1 MDEPARKVVSSYAE
15 YLEQERASPT
25 KHEFLNGEIFAMAGG
40 TPEHAR
46 LCMSVGA
53 ELRAQLRGRPCAVYS
68 ADLRVRV
75 QATGLSTYPDVSV
88 VCGKLERDLE
98 DKDAALNPSVLVEVL
113 SDSSEAYDRGQKFAH
128 YRHIP
133 SLREY
138 VLVSQHE
145 PRIEVFHRNEDDSWT
160 LREARAGQGAHL
172 EAIGCTL
179 SVDEVYRDP
188 LAQAATEAEE
198 RLPGS

>member
-1 MDEPARKVVSSYAE
+1 MNEAARRIVWTCAE

-25 KHEFLNGEIFAMAGG
+25 RHEFLNGEIFAMTGG

-46 LCMSVGA
+46 LCLSVGA

-75 QATGLSTYPDVSV
+75 QATGLATYPDVSV
-88 VCGKLERDLE
+88 VCGRLERDLA
-98 DKDAALNPSVLVEVL
+98 DNDAALNPIVLVEVL
-113 SDSSEAYDRGQKFAH
+113 SESSEAYDRGQKFAH
-128 YRHIP
+128 YRRIP

-145 PRIEVFHRNEDDSWT
+145 QRIEVFHRNEDDSWT
-160 LREARAGQGAHL
+160 LREARAGEGVHL
-172 EAIGCTL
+172 EAIGCAL

-188 LAQAATEAEE
+188 FAEVATKAE
-198 RLPGS
+198 G

>member
-1 MDEPARKVVSSYAE
+1 MNEPARKIIWTYAE
-15 YLEQERASPT
+15 YLDQERASPT

-46 LCMSVGA
+46 LCLSVGA
-53 ELRAQLRGRPCAVYS
+53 ELRAHLRGRPCVVYS
-68 ADLRVRV
+68 SDLRVRV

-88 VCGKLERDLE
+88 VWSRLECDPE
-98 DKDAALNPSVLVEVL
+98 DADAALNPIVLIEVL

-128 YRHIP
+128 YRCIP

-145 PRIEVFHRNEDDSWT
+145 PRIEVFHRNEDGSWT
-160 LREARAGQGAHL
+160 LREARAGEGAEL
-172 EAIGCTL
+172 QAIGCTL
-179 SVDEVYRDP
+179 SVDDVYRDP
-188 LAQAATEAEE
+188 LAQAAPAAE
-198 RLPGS
+198 G

>member
-1 MDEPARKVVSSYAE
+1 MNEPARRIVWTYAE

-46 LCMSVGA
+46 LCANVIA
-53 ELRAQLRGRPCAVYS
+53 EIRAQLRGRPCVVYS

-75 QATGLSTYPDVSV
+75 QATGLATYPDVSV
-88 VCGKLERDLE
+88 VCGRLERDIE
-98 DKDAALNPSVLVEVL
+98 DKDAALNPIVLVEVL
-113 SDSSEAYDRGQKFAH
+113 SESSEAYDRGQKFAH
-128 YRHIP
+128 YRRIP

-145 PRIEVFHRNEDDSWT
+145 QRIEVFHRNEDDSWT
-160 LREARAGQGAHL
+160 LREARAGEGAHL
-172 EAIGCTL
+172 EAVGCAL
-179 SVDEVYRDP
+179 SVDEIYRDP
-188 LAQAATEAEE
+188 FSQVATAAE
-198 RLPGS
+198 G

>member
-1 MDEPARKVVSSYAE
+1 MNEPDSKKLCSYAE
-15 YLEQERASPT
+15 YLDQERASTT
-25 KHEFLNGEIFAMAGG
+25 KHEFLNGEIVAMAGG

-53 ELRAQLRGRPCAVYS
+53 ELRVQLRGRPCAVYS

-88 VCGKLERDLE
+88 VCGKLERDLG

-188 LAQAATEAEE
+188 LAQAS
-198 RLPGS
+198 PGAQA

>member
-1 MDEPARKVVSSYAE
+1 MNEPDDKKLCSYAE
-15 YLEQERASPT
+15 YLDQERASPT

-46 LCMSVGA
+46 LCASVGA

-75 QATGLSTYPDVSV
+75 QTTGLSTYPDVSV

-145 PRIEVFHRNEDDSWT
+145 PRIEVFHHNEDDSWT

-179 SVDEVYRDP
+179 SVDEVYQDP
-188 LAQAATEAEE
+188 LARVATEAEQ
-198 RLPGS
+198 

>member
-1 MDEPARKVVSSYAE
+1 MNEPARKIIWTYAE
-15 YLEQERASPT
+15 YLDQERASPT

-46 LCMSVGA
+46 LCLSVGA
-53 ELRAQLRGRPCAVYS
+53 ELRAHLRGRPCVVYS
-68 ADLRVRV
+68 SDLRVRV

-88 VCGKLERDLE
+88 VWSRLECDPE
-98 DKDAALNPSVLVEVL
+98 DTAAALNPIVLIEVL

-128 YRHIP
+128 YRCIP

-145 PRIEVFHRNEDDSWT
+145 PRIEVFHRNEDGSWT
-160 LREARAGQGAHL
+160 LREARAGEGAEL
-172 EAIGCTL
+172 QAIGCTL
-179 SVDEVYRDP
+179 SVDDVYRDP
-188 LAQAATEAEE
+188 LAQAAPQAE
-198 RLPGS
+198 G

>member
-1 MDEPARKVVSSYAE
+1 MDEPDGKRLYSYAE
-15 YLEQERASPT
+15 YLEQERTSPT

-46 LCMSVGA
+46 LCLSVGA
-53 ELRAQLRGRPCAVYS
+53 ELRAHLRGRPCVVYS
-68 ADLRVRV
+68 SDLRVRV

-88 VCGKLERDLE
+88 VCGRIERDPE
-98 DKDAALNPSVLVEVL
+98 DTDAALNPVVLVEVL

-128 YRHIP
+128 YRCIP

-145 PRIEVFHRNEDDSWT
+145 PRIEVFHRNEDGSWT
-160 LREARAGQGAHL
+160 LREARAGKGVELQ
-172 EAIGCTL
+172 AIGCIL
-179 SVDEVYRDP
+179 SVDDVYRDP
-188 LAQAATEAEE
+188 LAQAAPAAE
-198 RLPGS
+198 G

>member
-46 LCMSVGA
+46 LCASVGA
-53 ELRAQLRGRPCAVYS
+53 ELRTHLRGRPCAVYS

>member
-1 MDEPARKVVSSYAE
+1 MNEPARKIIWTYAE

-46 LCMSVGA
+46 LCLSVGA
-53 ELRAQLRGRPCAVYS
+53 ELRAHLRGRPCVVYS
-68 ADLRVRV
+68 SDLRVRV

-88 VCGKLERDLE
+88 VCGRLERDPE
-98 DKDAALNPSVLVEVL
+98 DKDAVLNPIVLIEVL

-128 YRHIP
+128 YRRMP

-145 PRIEVFHRNEDDSWT
+145 PRIEVFHRNEDGSWT
-160 LREARAGQGAHL
+160 LREARAGEGAEL
-172 EAIGCTL
+172 QAIGCTL
-179 SVDEVYRDP
+179 SVDDVYREP
-188 LAQAATEAEE
+188 LAQAAPAAE
-198 RLPGS
+198 G

>member
-1 MDEPARKVVSSYAE
+1 MNEPARKILWTYAE
-15 YLEQERASPT
+15 YLDQERASPT

-46 LCMSVGA
+46 LCVSVSA
-53 ELRAQLRGRPCAVYS
+53 ELRAHLRGRPCAVYS
-68 ADLRVRV
+68 SDLRVRV

-88 VCGKLERDLE
+88 VCGKLERDAV
-98 DKDAALNPSVLVEVL
+98 DKDAALNPIVLVEVL

-128 YRHIP
+128 YRRIP

-138 VLVSQHE
+138 ALVSQHE

-160 LREARAGQGAHL
+160 LREARAGEGAHL
-172 EAIGCTL
+172 ETIGCTL
-179 SVDEVYRDP
+179 SIDEVYRDP
-188 LAQAATEAEE
+188 LAEVATQEE
-198 RLPGS
+198 PTLA

>member
-1 MDEPARKVVSSYAE
+1 MNEPARRIVGTYAE

-46 LCMSVGA
+46 LCASVGA

-68 ADLRVRV
+68 SDLRVRV
-75 QATGLSTYPDVSV
+75 QATGLSTYADVSV
-88 VCGKLERDLE
+88 VCGRLERDLE
-98 DKDAALNPSVLVEVL
+98 DKDAALNPIVLVEVL

-128 YRHIP
+128 YRRIP

-138 VLVSQHE
+138 VLVTRYEQ
-145 PRIEVFHRNEDDSWT
+145 RIEVFHRNEDDSWT
-160 LREARAGQGAHL
+160 LREARAGGGAHL
-172 EAIGCTL
+172 EAIGGAL

-188 LAQAATEAEE
+188 LAQVATKAE
-198 RLPGS
+198 G

>member
-1 MDEPARKVVSSYAE
+1 MNETERKVIHSHAE
-15 YLEQERASPT
+15 YLELERASPT
-25 KHEFLNGEIFAMAGG
+25 KHEYLNGEIFAMARG

-46 LCMSVGA
+46 LCMRVGI
-53 ELRAQLRGRPCAVYS
+53 QLGMQFHGRPCEIYS
-68 ADLRVRV
+68 SDLRVRV
-75 QATGLSTYPDVSV
+75 QETGLATYPDLSV

-98 DKDAALNPSVLVEVL
+98 DKDAVVNPIVLVEVL

-128 YRHIP
+128 YRRIP

-160 LREARAGQGAHL
+160 LREARAGQTARL
-172 EAIGCTL
+172 EAIGCAL
-179 SVDEVYRDP
+179 VVNEIYRDS
-188 LAQAATEAEE
+188 LAQVAPVAEE
-198 RLPGS
+198 RRGDS

>member
-1 MDEPARKVVSSYAE
+1 MDEPDGKRLYSYAAE
-15 YLEQERASPT
+15 YLAQERASPT
-25 KHEFLNGEIFAMAGG
+25 KHGFLNGEIFAMAGG

-46 LCMSVGA
+46 LCASVGA
-53 ELRAQLRGRPCAVYS
+53 ELRAHLRGRPCAVYS
-68 ADLRVRV
+68 SDLRVRV

-88 VCGKLERDLE
+88 VCGELERDPE
-98 DKDAALNPSVLVEVL
+98 DKDAALDPIVLAEVL

-128 YRHIP
+128 YRRIP

-145 PRIEVFHRNEDDSWT
+145 PRIEVFHRNEDGSWT
-160 LREARAGQGAHL
+160 IREARAGEGAHL
-172 EAIGCTL
+172 QAIGRTL

-188 LAQAATEAEE
+188 LAQAAPEAE
-198 RLPGS
+198 G